1 MRRGIVTAWALVS
14 IVGCAGPVAT
24 SSPPSEGP
32 SPAALASAAASVPPA
47 TPSAMPSPSPSPA
60 ETSSGEG
67 GPWTL
72 AAPLS
77 GGDAFP
83 PRVQV
88 QVARFGSTVLVVGS
102 DNICTPGAAWD
113 SSVMADVWD
122 PDKLS
127 WAAAPSLPRPRDR
140 FVLAPLPNGSVL
152 IAGGATDSDDEYPGI
167 SFISSLRLDPGGSAW
182 LRTGDLTQARS
193 QPAGAVLH
201 DGRVLIVGGY
211 YANLPDEPAMRMLRS
226 AELFDPATET
236 WSRTGSLNVARYG
249 SSATTLSDGR
259 VLVLGGW
266 ADVDDNAVAPLYGTH
281 TPLRTA
287 ELYDPQSGA
296 WTMAGELSLGVAD
309 ATLVAL
315 PRGGALTVSRDGAFR
330 FDVGSMTWTATGSME
345 RRADDRSIVELA
357 DGRVLAAGGTV
368 PSEDGATYIAAAEI
382 YDWASD
388 RWVRTAQ
395 MPGRHG
401 GGSAILLD
409 DGSVL
414 VVGGAVAAGLGA
426 PSCPTPATNTVLY
439 RPKG

>member
-1 MRRGIVTAWALVS
+1 MRRGIVTLWAVMY
-14 IVGCAGPVAT
+14 IAGCAAPVAM
-24 SSPPSEGP
+24 SSPTSAAP
-32 SPAALASAAASVPPA
+32 SPVALASAATSAGPA
-47 TPSAMPSPSPSPA
+47 APSAMASPSPSAPA

-72 AAPLS
+72 TAPLS
-77 GGDAFP
+77 RDSFP
-83 PRVQV
+83 SRVQV
-88 QVARFGSTVLVVGS
+88 HVARFGSTVLVVGS

-113 SSVMADVWD
+113 SSVLADVWD
-122 PDKLS
+122 PEMLG

-140 FVLAPLPNGSVL
+140 FFLAPLPNGSVL
-152 IAGGATDSDDEYPGI
+152 VAGGATDSGNEYPGI
-167 SFISSLRLDPGGSAW
+167 SFISSLRLDPAGSEW

-193 QPAGAVLH
+193 HPVGAVLH
-201 DGRVLIVGGY
+201 DGRVLIAGGY
-211 YANLPDEPAMRMLRS
+211 YANLPDEPAMRMVRS

-236 WSRTGSLNVARYG
+236 WSRTGPLNVARYG

-266 ADVDDNAVAPLYGTH
+266 ADLDRNLPAPSYGTH
-281 TPLRTA
+281 VPLRTA
-287 ELYDPQSGA
+287 ELFDPRSGE
-296 WTMAGELSLGVAD
+296 WSMAGELPLGVAD
-309 ATLVAL
+309 AALVAL
-315 PRGGALTVSRDGAFR
+315 PGGGALTVTKDGAFR
-330 FDVGSMTWTATGSME
+330 FDVESKTWIKTSSME
-345 RRADDRSIVELA
+345 RWADDRSIVELA

-368 PSEDGATYIAAAEI
+368 PAEDRPTYIAAAEI
-382 YDWASD
+382 YDSASD

-426 PSCPTPATNTVLY
+426 PSCPAPAANTFLY
-439 RPKG
+439 RPPG